1 MKHNKQELDAMI
13 EDAARGI
20 RDEQISESIINQSA
34 TRVWA
39 RVSQQMADENLASAS
54 ASAAAE
60 NSSSATSNLGNLNTM
75 NNTNNT
81 AEQIS
86 GCADFQSLIP
96 AYLDGKLSTAR
107 TLLFKD
113 HTNECIPCRRALKA
127 QRAGATANPAAA
139 VYVRQPARRG
149 ALPQQRANTNG
160 WSFTNGLSKTNVAR
174 WSVAAA
180 LVICFGLAGLFV
192 SERLDWSGR
201 TLAATVENANGAVY
215 VVSDAQSRQLAAG
228 EQLQKGERV
237 RTAKDSTAVLRLAD
251 GSTVEMRERSEFSVS
266 ENRRGVTV
274 RLERGDVIVEAAKQH
289 NGRLYV
295 QTPDSLVSVKGT
307 IFAVESGTKG
317 SRVSVV
323 EGEVQVNHA
332 GKDETLLPGDQT
344 TTSRSLDK
352 TPVQENVAW
361 SRNAAR
367 YANLV
372 SELTKLRRDIN
383 QRVAL
388 PGVRH
393 SSRFVD
399 LVPENTVFYAALPNL
414 SETLAESQRVMQE
427 RISQNPALAEWWKG
441 NRGDGFGINE
451 QTLARVRE
459 FGSHLGEEIVVSA
472 EMDAKGEPNGVL
484 VLGEVKDAASFRT
497 YLDGQLARFANES
510 ENAPN
515 VRIIDDPMTATV
527 ASPSTPTTAVKGG
540 TKSKT
545 APAKNAAAKSELFV
559 WIHNDIFA
567 ASPQIERLRGLATT
581 LKAPGANRF
590 AGSPFHQRINDVYR
604 DGAGLLVAAD
614 LEKIIAQAVVGKD
627 NKPEEARQL
636 EGFKQLGVM
645 NLRHFVVEQ
654 KQVNGKTL
662 SRAALT
668 FSESNRGIASWLA
681 APGSMGALDF
691 ISPNANVA
699 TAFVVKEPAL
709 LVDDLLGF
717 LETVDPDLRRS
728 MQDIEKQQGF
738 SIRNDFAATL
748 GGEFAFAIDGPIF
761 PTPSWKVVLEVYDQA
776 KLQGT
781 FERAIEK
788 LNQFSVLHGKG
799 KLSLDGATSGNRT
812 FYSIKSA
819 DAGLEVHYTYA
830 NGYLVAAPSR
840 ALLEQSIANRDAGQT
855 LARSSRFMNALPQD
869 GNTNFSALL
878 YHDLAP
884 LMKPLAE
891 RMKNAGGAAELTEEQ
906 RQMLGS
912 IDANA
917 PPTLAYAYA
926 QGDRITLAANTEGG
940 AFGLSPA
947 SLIGLPHSFEMQ
959 HILMNAMGDKNV
971 QKK

>member
-1 MKHNKQELDAMI
+1 MKHNKQNLDAI
-13 EDAARGI
+13 IDAAAREI
-20 RDEQISESIINQSA
+20 RDEQIDESIIEQSA
-34 TRVWA
+34 TSVWA
-39 RVSQQMADENLASAS
+39 RVSEQLTDENALSAGE
-54 ASAAAE
+54 A
-60 NSSSATSNLGNLNTM
+60 NLGNLNTM
-75 NNTNNT
+75 NTNAT
-81 AEQIS
+81 SEHID

-96 AYLDGKLSTAR
+96 AYLDKKLSTAR
-107 TLLFKD
+107 TLLLED
-113 HTNECIPCRRALKA
+113 HTNECIPCRRALKK
-127 QRAGATANPAAA
+127 QRTNRATGAAA
-139 VYVRQPARRG
+139 IVRQPASRPKQER
-149 ALPQQRANTNG
+149 PRAFMNS
-160 WSFTNGLSKTNVAR
+160 WSRTHVAR
-174 WSVAAA
+174 WSIAAA
-180 LVICFGLAGLFV
+180 LVICLGFVGLFMY
-192 SERLDWSGR
+192 ERLDLSGR
-201 TLAATVENANGAVY
+201 TLAATVEDASGAVY
-215 VVSDAQSRQLAAG
+215 VVSDAQESRQLTPG
-228 EQLQKGERV
+228 EVLQKGERV

-251 GSTVEMRERSEFSVS
+251 GSSVEMRERSEFSVT
-266 ENRRGVTV
+266 ENMRGVTI

-323 EGEVQVNHA
+323 EGEVKVNYA

-344 TTSRSLDK
+344 TTNRSLDR
-352 TPVQENVAW
+352 TTVQQNVAW

-367 YANLV
+367 YVNLV
-372 SELTKLRRDIN
+372 GELAKLRRDIN
-383 QRVAL
+383 QRVPR
-388 PGVRH
+388 PGVRY
-393 SSRFVD
+393 SSKFVD

-414 SETLAESQRVMQE
+414 SETIAESQRIMQE

-441 NRGDGFGINE
+441 NRGGGDGSGINE
-451 QTLARVRE
+451 QTLARVQE
-459 FGSHLGEEIVVSA
+459 FGSQLGEEIVVSA
-472 EMDAKGEPNGVL
+472 AMDAKGEPNGVL

-497 YLDGQLARFANES
+497 YLDAQIANFAKES
-510 ENAPN
+510 KDVPN

-527 ASPSTPTTAVKGG
+527 ANPKTPETVDNGAK
-540 TKSKT
+540 TKD
-545 APAKNAAAKSELFV
+545 APVKNAAAKSELLV

-567 ASPQIERLRGLATT
+567 ASTGIESLRTLAAT
-581 LKAPGANRF
+581 LSAPGTNRF
-590 AGSPFHQRINDVYR
+590 AGSPFYQRINDVYR
-604 DGAGLLVAAD
+604 DGAGILVAAD
-614 LEKIIAQAVVGKD
+614 LEKIIAQAVTKD
-627 NKPEEARQL
+627 KKPDAEREL
-636 EGFKQLGVM
+636 EGFKKLGVM

-654 KQVNGKTL
+654 KEVSGKTL

-668 FSESNRGIASWLA
+668 FSESNRGITSWLA

-717 LETVDPDLRRS
+717 LETVDPDLRRQ
-728 MQDIEKQQGF
+728 MQEIEKSQGF
-738 SIRNDFAATL
+738 DIRNDFAAPL
-748 GGEFAFAIDGPIF
+748 GGEFAFAIDGPLL

-776 KLQGT
+776 KLQGA

-788 LNQFSVLHGKG
+788 LNQFSMLHGKG
-799 KLSLDGATSGNRT
+799 KLILESTTAGDRT

-840 ALLEQSIANRDAGQT
+840 ALLEQSIANRDSGNT
-855 LARSSRFMNALPQD
+855 LVRSSRFMSALPQD

-884 LMKPLAE
+884 IMQTLAE
-891 RMKNAGGAAELTEEQ
+891 KMKNAGGELTDEQ
-906 RQMLGS
+906 RQTLGS

-926 QGDRITLAANTEGG
+926 EGDRITLAANTEGG

-947 SLIGLPHSFEMQ
+947 SLIGLPHNFEMQ
-959 HILMNAMGDKNV
+959 HILMNALGDKNV
-971 QKK
+971 EKK